1 MIAIGTIIGK
11 SFSYAFIAIGVI
23 SAIAVNV
30 RFGALCLGIGLA
42 VKSISDLPINW
53 RQRPIEILAPI
64 AFALA
69 LIILAIALP
78 RSSA

>member
-1 MIAIGTIIGK
+1 MAIGTIIGK
-11 SFSYAFIAIGVI
+11 YFGYGLIAVGVI
-23 SAIAVNV
+23 SAIVVNV
-30 RFGALCLGIGLA
+30 RFGALCLGFGLA
-42 VKSISDLPINW
+42 VKSISDLPVNW
-53 RQRPIEILAPI
+53 RRRPIEILAPA

>member
-1 MIAIGTIIGK
+1 
-11 SFSYAFIAIGVI
+11 
-23 SAIAVNV
+23 
-30 RFGALCLGIGLA
+30 
-42 VKSISDLPINW
+42 VKSISDLPVNW
-53 RQRPIEILAPI
+53 RRRPIEILAPA